1 MTEVVR
7 IGTRGSELALWQAN
21 HVKAELERH
30 RPGLVIELEIITTDG
45 DRIQD
50 RPLHEVGGKGLF
62 VKGIEEKLLDGTVDL
77 AVHSMKDLPAE
88 MPAGLVVACTPVR
101 EDPRDAL
108 CGKDGLL
115 LAELPEGTRVGTGS
129 LRRSALALRVNPKI
143 AIVPLRGNVP
153 TRLRKVTSGE
163 LDAVILA
170 AAGLRR
176 LGLAEHITEALDL
189 ERFCPA
195 PTQGVLALQCRD
207 SDARVREIVK
217 VMSDPTTTIAAT
229 AERAFLSRLHAGCTV
244 PVGCYADLRA
254 HDVLVVSGLIVGPGG
269 RPYLKASKTGLPSAA
284 AVLGTDLAETL
295 LGMGGQKVIDDL
307 ERASVTA

>member
-1 MTEVVR
+1 MTETVR

-21 HVKAELERH
+21 HVKAALEGKH
-30 RPGLVIELEIITTDG
+30 PGLVVVLEVITTDG

-62 VKGIEEKLLDGTVDL
+62 VKGIEEKLLDGSVDL

-108 CGKDGLL
+108 CGRDETP
-115 LAELPEGTRVGTGS
+115 LAQLAAGTRVGTGS

-143 AIVPLRGNVP
+143 EIVPLRGNVP
-153 TRLRKVTSGE
+153 TRLRKVGVE

-189 ERFCPA
+189 DRFCPA
-195 PTQGVLALQCRD
+195 PTQGVLALQCR
-207 SDARVREIVK
+207 SDDLRVRELVK

-244 PVGCYADLRA
+244 PVGCYAELRA
-254 HDVLVVSGLIVGPGG
+254 ADVLVVSGLIVGPGG
-269 RPYLKASKTGLPSAA
+269 RPYLKASKTGAPSDA

-307 ERASVTA
+307 DQASPKIA